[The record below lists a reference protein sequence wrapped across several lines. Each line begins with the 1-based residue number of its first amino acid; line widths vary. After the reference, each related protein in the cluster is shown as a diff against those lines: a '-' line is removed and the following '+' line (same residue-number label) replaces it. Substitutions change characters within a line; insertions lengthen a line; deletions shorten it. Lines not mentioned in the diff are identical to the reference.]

1 MLSCVH
7 IRVIHITD
15 IRIAVKYFL
24 EDGRGISVHLLIQM
38 YKLYLSKIMMLLKAL
53 EFHSRFKIGLFFHF
67 YENKEYKS
75 VII

>member
-1 MLSCVH
+1 MLSHAH
-7 IRVIHITD
+7 IIVIHITD
-15 IRIAVKYFL
+15 IRVSVKYFL
-24 EDGRGISVHLLIQM
+24 EDGSGISVHLLSQM

-53 EFHSRFKIGLFFHF
+53 EFHSRFKIGLFFHI